1 VAELSQCGWCGLK
14 RPISLRLPD
23 GEALCLK
30 CDRWLRKA
38 THGYPGCPVCK
49 HRYWLMHLAGW
60 GFRCLGCGLKFA
72 GFISGLDDDE
82 PDWPPYRHPFI
93 DYTGLG

>member
-1 VAELSQCGWCGLK
+1 MAELSQCGRCGLK

-60 GFRCLGCGLKFA
+60 GFRCLGCGLKFP
-72 GFISGLDDDE
+72 GSVGEEETEDRGV
-82 PDWPPYRHPFI
+82 YRHPFI
-93 DYTGLG
+93 DHTGLG